1 MTPCALLGRETLLE
15 QTRRRVAR
23 LVEPRLGSLW
33 NSFVIVANPPVLEG
47 LIRRALPSLAEAF
60 EPLRMRVATAWEDD
74 AARAV
79 YRTLP
84 ARDLSRHVL
93 QRHPERLA
101 VLPVSGI
108 GWNDLGDPARVLV
121 TQERLAA
128 ASA

>member
-1 MTPCALLGRETLLE
+1 MG
-15 QTRRRVAR
+15 
-23 LVEPRLGSLW
+23 
-33 NSFVIVANPPVLEG
+33 
-47 LIRRALPSLAEAF
+47 
-60 EPLRMRVATAWEDD
+60 TAWEDD
-74 AARAV
+74 IARAV
-79 YRTLP
+79 YRALP

-101 VLPVSGI
+101 VLPVRGV